1 MLYAINKNK
10 EVAIEEKDE
19 QSYLSNGYDIYEKDS
34 DGKVKLKTPSPSKKV
49 SYEKYQALADE
60 KEKMVKENEK
70 LAEELK
76 KAKEEIKK
84 LKEK

>member
-1 MLYAINKNK
+1 MLYAVNKNK
-10 EVAIEEKDE
+10 ELAIEEKDE
-19 QSYLSNGYDIYEKDS
+19 QSYLSNGYDIYETDE
-34 DGKVKLKTPSPSKKV
+34 DGKIKLKTASPSKKV
-49 SYEKYQALADE
+49 SYEKYQTLADE
-60 KEKMVKENEK
+60 KEKVVKENEK